1 MMISKQKQVRR
12 KRFDFDKTKALATS
26 GDPAI
31 RKETFIGY
39 FKEFGEFPSYFF
51 DNEMTIDKRLFDTMQ
66 HLLVD
71 AETTKEMRTGV
82 EDLLRRLPS

>member
-1 MMISKQKQVRR
+1 MMISEQKQIRR
-12 KRFDFDKTKALATS
+12 KRFDFEQTKALATS
-26 GDPAI
+26 NDAEI